1 MTGVF
6 ADTVYWIAL
15 VNRSDQFHAKVAAMG
30 AELQSLRVVTSEMV
44 LAEFLNATSNDEYLR
59 FAGAR
64 LVERVRAMGTVT
76 VVPQTAEQFAGA
88 LGLYKKADDK
98 KWSLTDCASF
108 LIMEE
113 RGIRAALTHD
123 RHFAQAGF
131 ETLLR

>member
-1 MTGVF
+1 MIVVF

-15 VNRSDQFHAKVAAMG
+15 VNRSDQLHAKVVAVGAA
-30 AELQSLRVVTSEMV
+30 LQSLRVVTSEMV
-44 LAEFLNATSNDEYLR
+44 LAEFLNGTSNDAYLR
-59 FAGAR
+59 LAAAR

-88 LGLYKKADDK
+88 LSLYKKADDK
-98 KWSLTDCASF
+98 EWSLTDCASF

-113 RGIRAALTHD
+113 RGIRAALTRD

>member
-1 MTGVF
+1 MTAVF

-15 VNRSDQFHAKVAAMG
+15 VNRSDQLHAKVAAMG
-30 AELQSLRVVTSEMV
+30 AEQQNLRVVTSEMV
-44 LAEFLNATSNDEYLR
+44 LAEFLNATSNDKYLR
-59 FAGAR
+59 SAAAR
-64 LVERVRAMGTVT
+64 LVERVRTMGTVT
-76 VVPQTAEQFAGA
+76 VVAQTAEQFAGA
-88 LGLYKKADDK
+88 LALYKKAEDK
-98 KWSLTDCASF
+98 QWSLTDCASF